1 MIAEIESVG
10 TVGRGHARPADLKA
24 LAMFVLG
31 MLAAGRF
38 LTVLPESMI
47 RFRAKNLALKV
58 LPVELPARQLSVV
71 IVTMKNRTLSP
82 LAKLFIDSA
91 RAMSRP
97 LA

>member
-1 MIAEIESVG
+1 
-10 TVGRGHARPADLKA
+10 
-24 LAMFVLG
+24 
-31 MLAAGRF
+31 
-38 LTVLPESMI
+38 MI
-47 RFRAKNLALKV
+47 RFRAKNLPLKV

-91 RAMSRP
+91 RAVSRP